1 MAENTKIAGYS
12 AEAVVKENV
21 NPVYEIKF
29 GVCTSGRKKS
39 DSPETI
45 TTVVVK
51 DAESLGI
58 SIDGSMEEW
67 KPMDQ
72 GGWTRRLMTAKSIG
86 ISMGGKRN
94 YGDPGNDYVARLATK
109 TGQDCNT
116 WLSIIFPNLDQL
128 IIPAVINVTSMA
140 GDSTSAEALEWE
152 AQSDG
157 RPTYI
162 EHVA

>member
-12 AEAVVKENV
+12 AEAVVKEDV

-67 KPMDQ
+67 KPMD
-72 GGWTRRLMTAKSIG
+72 
-86 ISMGGKRN
+86 
-94 YGDPGNDYVARLATK
+94 
-109 TGQDCNT
+109 
-116 WLSIIFPNLDQL
+116 
-128 IIPAVINVTSMA
+128 
-140 GDSTSAEALEWE
+140 
-152 AQSDG
+152 
-157 RPTYI
+157 
-162 EHVA
+162 